1 MKATTD
7 WNLKMQDKKL
17 KTVTGVV
24 VSSSGDKSIKVAID
38 YKVKHPK
45 YGKYVKRRTK
55 LGVHDE
61 HNQAG
66 AGDVVELAQC
76 RPYSKIKS
84 WRLVKVLE
92 KAVQE

>member
-24 VSSSGDKSIKVAID
+24 VSSSSDKSIKVAID

-76 RPYSKIKS
+76 RPYSKTKS